1 MNRVAEKETISLDKA
16 DALDLKKWIN
26 IKEIAL
32 KIKDPKE
39 VKMYKKIGIGI
50 TVAVIVA
57 VAMFGGCVEKEEA
70 PSAVPTPTSTPTPSV
85 TPMPT
90 LIPTTTLTAETNN
103 TTNQSTVSI
112 PLEKPPFID

>member
-1 MNRVAEKETISLDKA
+1 
-16 DALDLKKWIN
+16 LKV
-26 IKEIAL
+26 
-32 KIKDPKE
+32 KDPKE

-50 TVAVIVA
+50 TVAAIVA
-57 VAMFGGCVEKEEA
+57 VAMFAGCVEKEEA
-70 PSAVPTPTSTPTPSV
+70 PPATSTPTTTPTPST

-90 LIPTTTLTAETNN
+90 LVPTPTPTAETNN